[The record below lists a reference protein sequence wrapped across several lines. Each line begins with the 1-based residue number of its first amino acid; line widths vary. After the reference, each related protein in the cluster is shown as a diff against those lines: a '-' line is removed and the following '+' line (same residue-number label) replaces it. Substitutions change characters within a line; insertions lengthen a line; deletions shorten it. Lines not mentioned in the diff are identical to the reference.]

1 MIRSRI
7 RSMIHPNLKHRRKYL
22 MVIASLLL
30 ASAIVIEASATTL
43 LRMDLPALARSA
55 EIIVRGRC
63 VHSET
68 KWESETISTFDDF
81 VVLETFKGA
90 PPQIL
95 RVRLPGGRVNHT
107 EVKIEGV
114 PTFAAGEEAILFVE
128 KTSAGDYGI
137 TSWAQGTFRVHREAS
152 GDARLTQDT
161 SHFAVFDPHT
171 RQFATAGI
179 RNLPLNDFRQQLARA
194 LNTPEPANTGHSGSK
209 Q

>member
-1 MIRSRI
+1 MTISMTSPMF
-7 RSMIHPNLKHRRKYL
+7 RSMILRHRKYL
-22 MVIASLLL
+22 MFMASLLL
-30 ASAIVIEASATTL
+30 GSGAIIQAHATTL
-43 LRMDLPALARSA
+43 VRMDLAALARSA
-55 EIIVRGRC
+55 EIIVRARC
-63 VHSET
+63 IHSET
-68 KWESETISTFDDF
+68 KWEPESISTFDDF
-81 VVLETFKGA
+81 AVLETFKGA

-114 PTFAAGEEAILFVE
+114 PAFATGEETVLFVE

-137 TSWAQGTFRVHREAS
+137 TSWAQGTFRIHRAAS

-171 RQFATAGI
+171 RQFSTAGV
-179 RNLPLNDFRQQLARA
+179 RNLPLNDFRQQLAQA
-194 LNTPEPANTGHSGSK
+194 FNTPPPTNLRNSGSK

>member
-1 MIRSRI
+1 MIGSMI
-7 RSMIHPNLKHRRKYL
+7 RSMIHPTRKYFRKYL
-22 MVIASLLL
+22 IFITSLLL
-30 ASAIVIEASATTL
+30 ASCVVIEAGATTL
-43 LRMDLPALARSA
+43 VRMDLAALARSA
-55 EIIVRGRC
+55 EIIVRARC
-63 VHSET
+63 IHSET
-68 KWESETISTFDDF
+68 KWESESISTFNDF

-114 PTFAAGEEAILFVE
+114 PAFSTGEETILFVE
-128 KTSAGDYGI
+128 KTSAGDNGV
-137 TSWAQGTFRVHREAS
+137 TSWAQGTFRIHRDAS

-171 RQFATAGI
+171 RQFSTVGVC
-179 RNLPLNDFRQQLARA
+179 NLPLNDFRLQLAQA
-194 LNTPEPANTGHSGSK
+194 LNTLEPMNQHHSGGK

>member
-1 MIRSRI
+1 VIS
-7 RSMIHPNLKHRRKYL
+7 STIHRNQKHFQKYL
-22 MVIASLLL
+22 MLAASLLL
-30 ASAIVIEASATTL
+30 ASGVVIEANATTL
-43 LRMDLPALARSA
+43 VRMDLATLARSA
-55 EIIVRGRC
+55 EIIVRARC

-68 KWESETISTFDDF
+68 KWESESISTFDDF

-95 RVRLPGGRVNHT
+95 HVRLPGGRVNHT

-114 PTFAAGEEAILFVE
+114 PAFTTGEETILFVE

-137 TSWAQGTFRVHREAS
+137 TSWAQGTFRIRRAAS

-171 RQFATAGI
+171 RQFTNAGI
-179 RNLPLNDFRQQLARA
+179 RNLPLADFRLQLAQA
-194 LNTPEPANTGHSGSK
+194 FNTPQPTNPRNSGSK